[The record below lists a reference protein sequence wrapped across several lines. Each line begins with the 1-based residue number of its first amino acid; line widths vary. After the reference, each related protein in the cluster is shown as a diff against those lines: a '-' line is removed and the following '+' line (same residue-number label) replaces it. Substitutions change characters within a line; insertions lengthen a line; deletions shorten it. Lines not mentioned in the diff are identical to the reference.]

1 MFWADGTSGSV
12 KIMKERPI
20 ALAVLCLLLLN
31 GCEEEKYAIHMT
43 FEGDVVT
50 RQIVCSENVP
60 ETVRSKLKSLYPK
73 QTDENTFKGS
83 FGEELPDD
91 AGGFGRCVHLCNSM
105 GDVHIYVERFRGE
118 DAQALAIEKALDA
131 ADHLVDLTIDLLAFE
146 LGDDPNFPDLKA
158 FCHERLRE
166 DVKNLIVYI
175 WMANRNHDSPEEE
188 IGMRVLLYFYE
199 RHYFSLG
206 DISSLAATT
215 NREAWILEYLQ
226 RLISRKLGYSDAE
239 EVTEKLRF
247 LQDLHAVEQSVSR
260 FFASRRVQD
269 RVLKEA
275 RIRSGDPNFSVAPTS
290 VADSN
295 EIANQLLQ
303 AYGIELETFFIDFDL
318 FGGSDTVNVQLD
330 CRREPFETNGQWD
343 EGKKQVTWASRITDD
358 KLPFMCYAIIGRPND
373 AFQEEHFGRAI
384 LMDERLARYAF
395 WYKGLTNEQKGQWDD
410 FLVAL
415 DPREEIQSR
424 VESFRFKSAPSPD
437 SDGVVTLLSDL
448 PRELIIEGLKADKT
462 EHDASGGQQRT
473 ETFRMNP
480 IGRVSKEGD
489 QTFIVLDERY
499 ADGLKGLESHDYV
512 TVVYWFDK
520 NDAPEK
526 RSVLQVHPRGDKT
539 NPLTGVFA
547 THSPLRPNL
556 IAISQC
562 DIISVHGNV
571 VQIEEIDAFD
581 GSPVLDLKGD
591 FFRFHKRSP

>member
-1 MFWADGTSGSV
+1 M
-12 KIMKERPI
+12 MRERLI
-20 ALAVLCLLLLN
+20 ALAALCLLLVN
-31 GCEEEKYAIHMT
+31 GCEEDKYAIHMT

-60 ETVRSKLKSLYPK
+60 DTVRSKLKSLYPK
-73 QTDENTFKGS
+73 QTDKNTFEGS
-83 FGEELPDD
+83 FAEELPDD
-91 AGGFGRCVHLCNSM
+91 VGGFGRRVHLCNSM
-105 GDVHIYVERFRGE
+105 GDVHIYAERFRGD
-118 DAQALAIEKALDA
+118 DAQAVAIEKALDA
-131 ADHLVDLTIDLLAFE
+131 ADHLVDLTIDLLEFE
-146 LGDDPNFPDLKA
+146 LRGDPNFADLKA

-206 DISSLAATT
+206 DVSSFAATT
-215 NREAWILEYLQ
+215 NREAWILQYLQ

-247 LQDLHAVEQSVSR
+247 LQDHTAVERSVSR
-260 FFASRRVQD
+260 FFASRRVQE

-275 RIRSGDPNFSVAPTS
+275 RIRSGDPNS

-295 EIANQLLQ
+295 DITNQLLQ

-318 FGGSDTVNVQLD
+318 FGGSDTVDVQLN

-343 EGKKQVTWASRITDD
+343 EDKKQVTWASRISDD
-358 KLPFMCYAIIGRPND
+358 RLPFICYAIIGQPNH

-384 LMDERLARYAF
+384 LGDEQLVRYAF
-395 WYKGLTNEQKGQWDD
+395 WYKGLTNEQKVEWDSL
-410 FLVAL
+410 LVAL
-415 DPREEIQSR
+415 DPHEEIQSR
-424 VESFRFKSAPSPD
+424 MESFRFKSAPAPSPN
-437 SDGVVTLLSDL
+437 SDGAVTLLSDL
-448 PRELIIEGLKADKT
+448 PRELIVEGLKADKT
-462 EHDASGGQQRT
+462 EHDVSAGQQRT

-480 IGRVSKEGD
+480 IGRVSKEGN
-489 QTFIVLDERY
+489 QTFIVLDEKY

-512 TVVYWFDK
+512 TVVYWFDR
-520 NDAPEK
+520 NDTPQK
-526 RSVLQVHPRGDKT
+526 RSVLQVHPRGDMT

-571 VQIEEIDAFD
+571 VQVEEIDAFD